1 MVNSSSTRRTLLRRE
16 EYLTPDYT
24 PDQPIGRDDLLHQLR
39 TAIQPVVHR
48 KTPQNVYLYGPPGAG
63 KTTVVTHLLDE
74 LGTETRTSTAF
85 INCWQYNTRPAL
97 LAELLIQLGY
107 PAPRKGKP
115 VDELLAKLREWL
127 TKHHSAVVALD
138 EIDQLA
144 DATEV
149 VYDLQHMG
157 IESSTAVGVVL
168 IADRGPRALQLE
180 ARSQS
185 RLACHPVAVPS
196 YTADDLVEILHHR
209 ADQAF
214 QSEAVTDATLDLIAT
229 TVAEQGGDCR
239 QALMLLLWAGRTAD
253 REEASQVTPDH
264 VDHVLTTL
272 KSDG

>member
-1 MVNSSSTRRTLLRRE
+1 MTKSSSTRRTLLRQE
-16 EYLTPDYT
+16 EYLTPGYT

-39 TAIQPVVHR
+39 TAMQPVVHR

-63 KTTVVTHLLDE
+63 KTTLVTHLLDE
-74 LGTETRTSTAF
+74 LETETRTSTAF

-138 EIDQLA
+138 EIDQLT

-149 VYDLQHMG
+149 IYDLQQMST
-157 IESSTAVGVVL
+157 EATTAVGLVL
-168 IADRGPRALQLE
+168 IADRDPNGLSLD

-185 RLACHPVAVPS
+185 RVACHPVAVPS
-196 YTADDLVEILHHR
+196 YTADDLSEILRQR

-214 QSEAVTDATLDLIAT
+214 QPDAVTDDALDLIAT
-229 TVAEQGGDCR
+229 SVANQGGDCR
-239 QALMLLLWAGRTAD
+239 QALILLLWAGRTAD
-253 REEASQVTPDH
+253 HEEATTVTTDH
-264 VDHVLTTL
+264 IHHVLNHQRI
-272 KSDG
+272 GR